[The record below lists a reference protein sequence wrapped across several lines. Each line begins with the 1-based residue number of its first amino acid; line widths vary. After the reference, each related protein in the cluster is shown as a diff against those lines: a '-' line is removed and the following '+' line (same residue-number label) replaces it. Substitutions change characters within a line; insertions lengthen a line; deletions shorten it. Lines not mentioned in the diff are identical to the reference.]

1 MSTIEC
7 VSWWTSYFCW
17 RSSCSYQADGSCAS
31 VFSASAA
38 MSMGPRSRNGTPMS
52 KRDTSVARI
61 VSRCASCHYRLDRSG
76 WRRTVSPPREPFEPR
91 AMICQK
97 GLPVSLAPAS
107 VALCALIASALLPA
121 GAAERA
127 EPEPAPRHVTLDDM
141 NRIKWPGDPQLSP
154 DGRQVAY
161 EVDGQL
167 YVVATSG
174 GEPRAVTSAGS
185 TASQPF
191 WSRDGAWLYFL

>member
-1 MSTIEC
+1 
-7 VSWWTSYFCW
+7 
-17 RSSCSYQADGSCAS
+17 
-31 VFSASAA
+31 
-38 MSMGPRSRNGTPMS
+38 
-52 KRDTSVARI
+52 
-61 VSRCASCHYRLDRSG
+61 
-76 WRRTVSPPREPFEPR
+76 
-91 AMICQK
+91 MICQK
-97 GLPVSLAPAS
+97 GLPASLAPAS

-127 EPEPAPRHVTLDDM
+127 EPQPAPRHVTLDDM

-154 DGRQVAY
+154 DGRQIAY

-167 YVVATSG
+167 YVVATNG

-191 WSRDGAWLYFL
+191 WSHDGAWLYFLSDRSQSKNQLFKLPLTSFGEAMQVIDFDRGVDD